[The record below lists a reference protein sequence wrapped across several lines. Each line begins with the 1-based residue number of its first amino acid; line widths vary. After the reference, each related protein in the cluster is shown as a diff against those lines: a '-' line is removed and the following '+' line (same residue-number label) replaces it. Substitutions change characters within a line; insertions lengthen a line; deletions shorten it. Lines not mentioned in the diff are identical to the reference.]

1 MSALLVPTW
10 LEFQPV
16 GYQFHQYLRCL
27 TTGLS
32 AAVVT
37 DAEET
42 VSSEDEDSDY
52 VAYLDPSQ
60 WKVISMFNNHFIIS
74 VLMGL
79 SQSPDFCGFPV
90 KLWASL
96 VTLYTLDSDRGG
108 RYQIFWVDTDTK

>member
-1 MSALLVPTW
+1 M
-10 LEFQPV
+10 EFQPV

-74 VLMGL
+74 IRWVCHRAQICVGCL
-79 SQSPDFCGFPV
+79 DFTDCGFPV

-108 RYQIFWVDTDTK
+108 RYQIFCVDTDTK

>member
-1 MSALLVPTW
+1 MSSLLVPTW

-37 DAEET
+37 DVEET

-79 SQSPDFCGFPV
+79 SQRPDLCGIPGFHR
-90 KLWASL
+90 LWIPSK
-96 VTLYTLDSDRGG
+96 TLGISGNSVYSRF
-108 RYQIFWVDTDTK
+108 R